1 MAAKYP
7 VKVVAA
13 GSSLGEFEPTDFVG
27 IDDGGTGAITAPA
40 ALAALGAASD
50 ADLTSHENDTNNPHA
65 VDLADVG
72 GEPANA
78 NIQAHIIDTA
88 NPHGVTAAQAGAE
101 PVNANIQAH
110 IADTNNPHGTP
121 LSQVYLV
128 ADAAARIALITQL
141 EGDEAIQADDD
152 SQWIWDGTA
161 WNQRPEGQ
169 LITIEDDGT
178 PLTAAVTKIDFAGKV
193 NVTEPVA
200 DEIKV
205 DVPVQTETY
214 SAVGNSKEAAY
225 KLMASMIFPGSTD
238 MGVPAT
244 IKGIVYCDDASD
256 LGEIKIFDATNG
268 LAIAEVTGI
277 TSVDVANVLDFGTL
291 SNVDGAEAVWEFQG
305 RQTGGAKNAKLF
317 LEGIVIYL

>member
-1 MAAKYP
+1 MAQKYP

-13 GSSLGEFEPTDFVG
+13 GSSLGEFEPADYVG
-27 IDDGGTGAITAPA
+27 IDDGGTGAITAA
-40 ALAALGAASD
+40 AARVALDVPSNQ
-50 ADLTSHENDTNNPHA
+50 DLTDHETDTNNPHG

-78 NIQAHIIDTA
+78 NIQAHIVDTG
-88 NPHGVTAAQAGAE
+88 NPHGVDLADVGGE
-101 PVNANIQAH
+101 PANANIQAH

-121 LSQVYLV
+121 LPQVYLV
-128 ADAAARIALITQL
+128 ADAAARIALSAN

-152 SQWIWDGTA
+152 SQWIWDGSA
-161 WNQRPEGQ
+161 WHQRPEGQ

-193 NVTEPVA
+193 TVTEPVT

-205 DVPVQTETY
+205 EVPVQTETY

-225 KLMASMIFPGSTD
+225 KLMASMIFPGSND

-256 LGEIKIFDATNG
+256 LGEIKLFDATNG

-277 TSVDVANVLDFGTL
+277 TAVDVDNILDFGTL